1 MSFMF
6 NGNNV
11 GGIKQFYGVCLV
23 FFSPQGQ
30 NPDEHT
36 WQDFGF
42 QERDKGRELEGVSE
56 RRVSAGTGPHAGGG
70 ALGRHSG
77 WGPRGVP
84 PGPGGLKGAG
94 VQAGTSPEGT
104 AKAGG
109 GRGAVSGD

>member
-56 RRVSAGTGPHAGGG
+56 RRQCLRGLGHTQAVGHLVGTQGG
-70 ALGRHSG
+70 A
-77 WGPRGVP
+77 
-84 PGPGGLKGAG
+84 
-94 VQAGTSPEGT
+94 PEGCHQ
-104 AKAGG
+104 APGDSKGQVCKQGQARRELQRQGVGG
-109 GRGAVSGD
+109 VR